1 MSAGGRPDTVTDWR
15 AVLYG
20 AVVTAL
26 AEAVG
31 LALPG
36 VGHLAAGLVGGFV
49 AGYVAGG
56 GAVRGGWHG
65 LLAGSIVGLLLG
77 LLVGVV
83 VGAAG
88 SLLGPVG
95 GLLGGGLFLAIAA
108 FTLLGAIP
116 SALAGAIGALLS

>member
-1 MSAGGRPDTVTDWR
+1 MTDWR

-36 VGHLAAGLVGGFV
+36 IGHLAAGLAGGFV
-49 AGYVAGG
+49 AGSLAGG
-56 GAVRGGWHG
+56 GVARGGWHG
-65 LLAGSIVGLLLG
+65 LLAGSIVGLLVG
-77 LLVGVV
+77 LLVGAA
-83 VGAAG
+83 VGATG

-95 GLLGGGLFLAIAA
+95 ALLGGGLFVVIAA
-108 FTLLGAIP
+108 FALFGALP